1 MESVGQ
7 GDIVPIVNR
16 HEIDLQFDNVE
27 MIGSELLEGKSAG
40 VASVVIDVV
49 RGARD
54 FA

>member
-27 MIGSELLEGKSAG
+27 MIGSELWKEKAQ
-40 VASVVIDVV
+40 A
-49 RGARD
+49 
-54 FA
+54 